1 MTFIYINVHNYA
13 LFVHVRAQLK
23 ADLFNYQ
30 KLNIFTQIKFAFL
43 CRKWLQKFVLFTF
56 LE

>member
-1 MTFIYINVHNYA
+1 MHNYA

-23 ADLFNYQ
+23 ADLINYQ

-43 CRKWLQKFVLFTF
+43 CRKWFQKFALFTF
-56 LE
+56 LK